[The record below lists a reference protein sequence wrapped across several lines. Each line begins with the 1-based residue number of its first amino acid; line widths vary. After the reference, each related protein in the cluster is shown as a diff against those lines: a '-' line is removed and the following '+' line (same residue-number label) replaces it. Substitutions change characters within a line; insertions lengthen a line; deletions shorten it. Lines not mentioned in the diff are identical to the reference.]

1 MADKQILIVGAGTM
15 GGNYARMLSGGRVP
29 GATLAGIVD
38 IDIARADGVLGPG
51 ATPTY
56 GVLDEALA
64 RLKPDAAYIATP
76 DALHRDPVLV
86 CARAG
91 VAMLV
96 EKPLATTAAD
106 GQAMVDAIA
115 AAGVHAQV
123 NYSNRWNPP
132 YARAKQAID
141 AGDIGTVR
149 SFNAR
154 LSNVIASPRDRL
166 AWSGQTTS
174 AWFLMSHCL
183 DLAAW
188 LGGRTAL
195 TAYASGS
202 KGILSGLGIDT
213 YDWIHAVIRFDDGSD
228 GVFESVWVL
237 PESWPA
243 GIEFNF
249 RILGSNGL
257 IDVDTTNQ
265 NITLMGKRPE
275 YPGTITWAVDRFGS
289 FLDALDG
296 RPATVVTFTEAL
308 HVTRM
313 LVAIHKSLETGAVA
327 QV

>member
-1 MADKQILIVGAGTM
+1 MTEKRILIVGAGTM
-15 GGNYARMLSGGRVP
+15 GGNYARMLSGGRVA

-38 IDIARADGVLGPG
+38 LDLERANAVLGAG

-56 GVLDEALA
+56 AALGTA
-64 RLKPDAAYIATP
+64 IAELKPDAAYIATP
-76 DALHRDPVLV
+76 DALHREPVV
-86 CARAG
+86 SCAGAG
-91 VAMLV
+91 VPMLV
-96 EKPLATTAAD
+96 EKPLATTVAD
-106 GQAMVDAIA
+106 GMAMLEAVERS
-115 AAGVHAQV
+115 GVHAQV

-141 AGDIGTVR
+141 SGEIGNVR

-174 AWFLMSHCL
+174 GWFLMSHCL

-188 LGGRTAL
+188 LGGRTAV
-195 TAYASGS
+195 TAYASGA
-202 KGILSGLGIDT
+202 KGILGGLGIDT

-228 GVFESVWVL
+228 GVFESVWML

-249 RILGSNGL
+249 RILGASGL

-265 NITLMGKRPE
+265 NITLVGKRPE
-275 YPGTITWAVDRFGS
+275 YPGTITWAVDRFRS

-296 RPATVVTFTEAL
+296 RPATVVTFAEAL

-313 LVAIHKSLETGAVA
+313 LVAIHKSLESGAVE

>member
-1 MADKQILIVGAGTM
+1 MTEKRILIVGAGTM
-15 GGNYARMLSGGRVP
+15 GGNYARMLSGGRVH

-38 IDIARADGVLGPG
+38 LNLDRAIAVLGPG
-51 ATPTY
+51 ATPTHSSL
-56 GVLDEALA
+56 GPALTD
-64 RLKPDAAYIATP
+64 LQPDAAYIATP
-76 DALHRDPVLV
+76 DALHREPVV
-86 CARAG
+86 TCARAG
-91 VAMLV
+91 VPILV
-96 EKPLATTAAD
+96 EKPLAITVDD
-106 GQAMVDAIA
+106 GQAMLDSVER
-115 AAGVHAQV
+115 AGIHAQV

-132 YARAKQAID
+132 YARAKQAIE
-141 AGDIGTVR
+141 AGEIGTVR

-228 GVFESVWVL
+228 GVFESVWML

-296 RPATVVTFTEAL
+296 RPATVVTFSEAL
-308 HVTRM
+308 HATRM
-313 LVAIHKSLETGAVA
+313 LVAIHKSLESGSVEL
-327 QV
+327 V